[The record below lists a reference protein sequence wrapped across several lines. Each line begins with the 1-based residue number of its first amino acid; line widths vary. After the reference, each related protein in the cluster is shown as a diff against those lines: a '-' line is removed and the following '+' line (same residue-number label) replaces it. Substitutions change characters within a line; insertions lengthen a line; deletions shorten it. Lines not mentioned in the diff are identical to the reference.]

1 MRLTDFKG
9 EEAIDV
15 LAEIML
21 PFSVIINDEEFQKRF
36 KAKGVSRMETASYV
50 LKEHKKEILDI
61 YEPLTREKRE
71 EATPTKL
78 IQLILDIINDPELR
92 SLFISQGQQEAL
104 KTSGSV
110 TENTKENGF

>member
-36 KAKGVSRMETASYV
+36 KANIPRLEMASFV
-50 LKEHKKEILDI
+50 LKEHKKEILDM
-61 YEPLTREKRE
+61 YEPLTKESRN

-78 IQLILDIINDPELR
+78 IQLILDIVNDPELR
-92 SLFISQGQQEAL
+92 SLFTSQGQTEAL
-104 KTSGSV
+104 RPSGSA
-110 TENTKENGF
+110 TENTEENG